1 MSIKIKTKYIQE
13 VDVSR
18 EIPDVIDRVNAEL
31 SVIGSTTAKRFCPVD
46 TGNLRRTIGYSN
58 KFNQIESLRGRKKE
72 EGNAE
77 FGTTTG
83 YAPYVNY
90 GTSRQAAQPFI
101 DPAKREV
108 IDKLPQ
114 TGKKYGATL

>member
-31 SVIGSTTAKRFCPVD
+31 SVIGASTATRLATVRTGTLKRS
-46 TGNLRRTIGYSN
+46 IGYSN
-58 KFNQIESLRGRKKE
+58 RFNQTESLRGRDKKKDT
-72 EGNAE
+72 AE
-77 FGTTTG
+77 FGTTVE
-83 YAPYVNY
+83 YAPYVEF
-90 GTSRQAAQPFI
+90 GTSRQEAKPFMR
-101 DPAKREV
+101 PAKREV
-108 IDKLPQ
+108 IEKLPQ